1 MAKFASTFL
10 LLLTLGL
17 GAVGC
22 TKSDSSTTTAT
33 AYALAMQMTRVTQ
46 SGFNPFIVTVTVTK
60 DGSPAPGQSL
70 QVTIPKGTSTATVDN
85 GDGTYSF
92 TVTPTSTGTYPV
104 TASIGG
110 AVLTRKA
117 VVLDTYMTGVGQ
129 PMAIPGDYVNT
140 DGYED
145 GVTITPDGQYLFVQ
159 YGPFYM
165 SGILNYLTICSSNSY
180 SANYDLN
187 TCSGRTNSSLVFNTI
202 GPTSGPYR
210 PGYDTTNIVNGKLR
224 HLPLVTISG
233 VANGIVGFPT
243 MFYGFKR
250 QADGTFAEPFT
261 LAFDDPKNIQGPF
274 GLSFKMNGDG
284 TGIYIVAWNNY
295 LNDPGGD
302 HKPDIYTG
310 SLTFGQNTSMGTVTY
325 SGDTYT
331 AITPNVSLV
340 NFPSQAGVQGNPHLY
355 YDTSG
360 NIKSIWTDD
369 EQVSNDLTVYRLTS
383 GSMTTGAWVKDTL
396 PSVINTSAAESQP
409 FFTGD
414 KLIMRRGNNIAYH
427 AYQPT
432 NGSCASGFTDP
443 TCWGAQTIM
452 IGNNANTAVGQIVT
466 VGEPTIATY
475 NGKKY
480 LYFVYI
486 EVRAN
491 AAVTGVADYNA
502 DAAFVEIP

>member
-1 MAKFASTFL
+1 MVKNFRSVFL
-10 LLLTLGL
+10 LLC
-17 GAVGC
+17 AVNL
-22 TKSDSSTTTAT
+22 AT
-33 AYALAMQMTRVTQ
+33 ACSPSESPTSVNTYSLSMQMSRITQ
-46 SGFNPFIVTVTVTK
+46 SGFNPFTVVVTVTK
-60 DGSPAPGQSL
+60 NGSPAPGQAL
-70 QVTIPKGTSTATVDN
+70 QITIPKGTSTPTVDA
-85 GDGTYSF
+85 GDGTYSC
-92 TVTPTSTGTYPV
+92 TVTPTSTGTYPI
-104 TASIGG
+104 TASVGG

-117 VVLDTYMTGVGQ
+117 VVLDTYMAGIGQ

-165 SGILNYLTICSSNSY
+165 SGILNFLTICSSSSY
-180 SANYDLN
+180 SAGYDLN

-202 GPTSGPYR
+202 GPTAGPYR
-210 PGYDTTNIVNGKLR
+210 PGYVTTNIVNGQLR

-261 LAFDDPKNIQGPF
+261 LAFNDPKNIQGPF

-284 TGIYIVAWNNY
+284 TGTYVVAWNNY

-340 NFPSQAGVQGNPHLY
+340 NFPSQVGVQGNPHLF
-355 YDTSG
+355 YDTNG
-360 NIKSIWTDD
+360 NVKSIWTDD

-383 GSMTTGAWVKDTL
+383 GTMTTGTWVKDTL
-396 PSVINTSAAESQP
+396 PSVINTASQESQP

-414 KLIMRRGNNIAYH
+414 KLIMRRDSNIVYH

-432 NGSCASGFTDP
+432 NGSCASGFTDA

-452 IGNNANTAVGQIVT
+452 LGTNANTAVGQIVT
-466 VGEPTIATY
+466 VGEPTIASY

-486 EVRAN
+486 EIRAN
-491 AAVTGVADYNA
+491 AAVTGIADYNA